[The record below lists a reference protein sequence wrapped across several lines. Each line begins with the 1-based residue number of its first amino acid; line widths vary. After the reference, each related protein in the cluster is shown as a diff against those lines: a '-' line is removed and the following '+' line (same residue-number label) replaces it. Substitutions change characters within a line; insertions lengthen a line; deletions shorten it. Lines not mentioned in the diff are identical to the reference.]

1 MTGLALIA
9 SYIEEIK
16 IGLLRMGEEVLK
28 IGDNVVRTADATLTD
43 FMNYY
48 DVTLMNPKVLV
59 RNLHRFDDGFRVL
72 WFDHECGRACCPENG
87 E

>member
-1 MTGLALIA
+1 MIA

-48 DVTLMNPKVLV
+48 DVTLMNPKVLSGIFIGSMMAFVFCGLTMNAV
-59 RNLHRFDDGFRVL
+59 RHVL
-72 WFDHECGRACCPENG
+72 LRNG